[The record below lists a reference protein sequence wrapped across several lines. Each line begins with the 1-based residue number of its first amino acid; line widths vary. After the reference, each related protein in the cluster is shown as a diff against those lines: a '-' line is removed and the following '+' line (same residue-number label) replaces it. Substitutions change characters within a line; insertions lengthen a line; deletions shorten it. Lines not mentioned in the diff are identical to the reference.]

1 MTWALWGIGGFFVA
15 LAALAVAGSSIAG
28 GVVGL
33 LGAAIFMR
41 MARRLSLQ
49 IVSEQLTN
57 TAVQHLMRG
66 DHATAEAMLAGI
78 PPAAMD
84 GTVRREVSTVRALIA
99 LYEGRPEESAKL
111 ATVAIEGRRSLLG
124 RTIESEQIAAAH
136 AVRALAFVAAGDVD
150 RAKADA
156 DAAETSVHA
165 TPEVIARARVVRAL
179 LASRAVYHEEAFRKY
194 VAATAPLVLEYA
206 APRERVL
213 FRALRRMAGSRQQQ
227 SAYRMPGR
235 VKGDREPSKLA
246 SWISLVAPD
255 AASFVD
261 DDRAVADQV
270 DEMVIPSG
278 VPSDVR
284 ALRDARAGVRGA
296 RGARRGL
303 RALALWGLLI
313 VMLLATWQFLG
324 PTPRTGAPPPPPPVV
339 VEAPTDALVSVLGW
353 VVSLGLPVVLFGVC
367 LVVILAVAAKRTR
380 DLAIAR
386 RLVAIGEP
394 ARALP
399 MLERLTA
406 SPNAMV
412 AATAGLELARLAA
425 RRGDFGE
432 AVSRCD
438 VAIALVSPQPH
449 RAVAAD
455 VLLPALM
462 TESAVANA
470 ARGSS
475 DEADAEL
482 AILCRDFPTYPHLPS
497 SLLRVRLVRAARG
510 GDRDAAFAAARSR
523 TGELPLPYRE
533 EILADLV
540 LASRRELGEA
550 DRARVESEL
559 RDDEQLQRWIEIVA
573 PGLVDRRPPDP
584 RAADPA
590 PAAAPADERQ
600 RVALTAVEG
609 NPGEGEHAEVL
620 DSDAAEKRVEANG

>member
-15 LAALAVAGSSIAG
+15 LAALAFVSGSIPAGAI
-28 GVVGL
+28 GL
-33 LGAAIFMR
+33 VGAAIFMR

-49 IVSEQLTN
+49 IVSVQLNN

-66 DHATAEAMLAGI
+66 DHAAAEAMLAGI
-78 PPAAMD
+78 PAAAMD
-84 GTVRREVSTVRALIA
+84 GTVRRAVSTVRALIA

-111 ATVAIEGRRSLLG
+111 ATVAIEGRRGILG
-124 RTIESEQIAAAH
+124 RTIENGQIAAAH
-136 AVRALAFVAAGDVD
+136 AVRALAFLAAGDGD

-179 LASRAVYHEEAFRKY
+179 LASRTVYHEEAFRKY

-235 VKGDREPSKLA
+235 AQGDREPSKLA

-261 DDRAVADQV
+261 DDRAVVDQV
-270 DEMVIPSG
+270 EEMVIPSG

-296 RGARRGL
+296 NPARRGL
-303 RALALWGLLI
+303 RLLAFWGLLV
-313 VMLLATWQFLG
+313 VMLLAIWQFLTPAVRD
-324 PTPRTGAPPPPPPVV
+324 PTRGAPPAPV
-339 VEAPTDALVSVLGW
+339 VEAAPDTLVTVLTW

-367 LVVILAVAAKRTR
+367 VIVITALASKRAR

-406 SPNAMV
+406 SPNAIV

-425 RRGDFGE
+425 RRADFGE
-432 AVSRCD
+432 AVIRCD
-438 VAIALVSPQPH
+438 VAIARVSPQPH
-449 RAVAAD
+449 RAAAAD
-455 VLLPALM
+455 ILLPALM

-470 ARGSS
+470 ARGSA

-497 SLLRVRLVRAARG
+497 SLLRVRLVQAARS

-523 TGELPLPYRE
+523 TGELPMPYRE

-550 DRARVESEL
+550 DRARVDTEL
-559 RDDEQLQRWIEIVA
+559 REDEQLQRWVEIVA
-573 PGLVDRRPPDP
+573 PGLVDRRSPKQRD
-584 RAADPA
+584 ADPTP
-590 PAAAPADERQ
+590 PAARQ
-600 RVALTAVEG
+600 RVAESTEG
-609 NPGEGEHAEVL
+609 NPGESEPLEI
-620 DSDAAEKRVEANG
+620 SESNAAQKRIEANG

>member
-15 LAALAVAGSSIAG
+15 LSALAFVSGSIAAGS
-28 GVVGL
+28 VGL
-33 LGAAIFMR
+33 VGAAIFMR

-49 IVSEQLTN
+49 IVAVQRNN

-66 DHATAEAMLAGI
+66 DFAAAEAMLAGI

-84 GTVRREVSTVRALIA
+84 GTVRRAVSTVRALIA

-111 ATVAIEGRRSLLG
+111 ATVAIEGRRSILG
-124 RTIESEQIAAAH
+124 RSIENDQIAAAL
-136 AVRALAFVAAGDVD
+136 AVRALAFVATGDVD

-194 VAATAPLVLEYA
+194 VTATAPLVLEYA

-261 DDRAVADQV
+261 EDRAVADHV
-270 DEMVIPSG
+270 EEMVIPSG

-296 RGARRGL
+296 RPARRGL
-303 RALALWGLLI
+303 RLLVLWGLLV
-313 VMLLATWQFLG
+313 VMFLAIWQFL
-324 PTPRTGAPPPPPPVV
+324 TPAIRDDTRAPPPPPVV
-339 VEAPTDALVSVLGW
+339 EAAPDTLVSVLTW

-367 LVVILAVAAKRTR
+367 VVVIMALASKRAR
-380 DLAIAR
+380 DLAVAR
-386 RLVAIGEP
+386 RLVAIGEQ

-399 MLERLTA
+399 MLERLTS
-406 SPNAMV
+406 SPNAIV

-425 RRGDFGE
+425 RRADFGE
-432 AVSRCD
+432 AVIRCD
-438 VAIALVSPQPH
+438 VAIARVSPQPH

-455 VLLPALM
+455 ILLPALM

-470 ARGSS
+470 ARGSA

-550 DRARVESEL
+550 DRARVDSEL
-559 RDDEQLQRWIEIVA
+559 RDDEQLQRWVEIVA
-573 PGLVDRRPPDP
+573 PGLVDHRTPNQ
-584 RAADPA
+584 RAADPVPPPA
-590 PAAAPADERQ
+590 PALAAG
-600 RVALTAVEG
+600 EG
-609 NPGEGEHAEVL
+609 NPGEGNPGELEAAEIS
-620 DSDAAEKRVEANG
+620 DFDAAQKRVEASG